1 MFLIADKVYG
11 NGSGGVG
18 KKKRCGTGRGSEKGK
33 SSKNWTSE
41 KESKSIG

>member
-18 KKKRCGTGRGSEKGK
+18 KKKKDVEQVEGAKREKVPK
-33 SSKNWTSE
+33 TEQVRKNLRV
-41 KESKSIG
+41 

>member
-18 KKKRCGTGRGSEKGK
+18 KKKKDVEGRGSEKGK
-33 SSKNWTSE
+33 SSNNWTSE